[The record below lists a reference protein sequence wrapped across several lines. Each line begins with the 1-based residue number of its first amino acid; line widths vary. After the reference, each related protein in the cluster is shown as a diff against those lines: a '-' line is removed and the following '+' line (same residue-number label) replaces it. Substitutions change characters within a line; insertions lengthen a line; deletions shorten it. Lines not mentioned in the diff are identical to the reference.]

1 MSEVAHPDL
10 QHILDRWQLA
20 RGLEAGGYY
29 NAAKVLWALAYAD
42 EVRLID
48 IAGIP
53 QGEAALSRGLEAARR
68 HLEAETGRQE
78 LIDYLS
84 LAERAVAD
92 RRELRR
98 EESGDVAVCRA
109 CGHLMLADIPERCP
123 GCGSWRLTFH
133 DFRPTY
139 FLEPTSPEE
148 ALATLEATPRV
159 LAGWLRGMSEE
170 QMTISPMPGEWSMRE
185 GLHHLLV
192 TEVLLSGRVRQF
204 LETSRPRLSGLAAW
218 AERIQEGLTAEAV
231 FQSFRQSREATVQ
244 TLRRLTLEQWL
255 RQAHHEEFGTVTLLQ
270 QASYFA
276 RHDHSHLAQL
286 EAIRAA
292 VLG

>member
-1 MSEVAHPDL
+1 MTEVAHPDL
-10 QHILDRWQLA
+10 HHILDRWQLA

-29 NAAKVLWALAYAD
+29 NAAKVLRALAYAD

-53 QGEAALSRGLEAARR
+53 RGEEALSRGLEAARR
-68 HLEAETGRQE
+68 HLEAETGSQE

-92 RRELRR
+92 RRELLR
-98 EESGDVAVCRA
+98 EECGDVAVCRA

-123 GCGSWRLTFH
+123 GCGAWRLTFH

-139 FLEPTSPEE
+139 FLEPLTPDE
-148 ALATLEATPRV
+148 AVANLEATPRV
-159 LAGWLRGMSEE
+159 LAGWLRGMSED
-170 QMTISPMPGEWSMRE
+170 QMTVSPMPGEWSMRE

-204 LETSRPRLSGLAAW
+204 LETDRPRLSGLAAW
-218 AERIQEGLTAEAV
+218 AERIQEGLPAGAV
-231 FQSFRQSREATVQ
+231 FQTFRQSREATVQ
-244 TLRRLTLEQWL
+244 TLHRLTLEQWL
-255 RQAHHEEFGTVTLLQ
+255 RQADHEEFGPVTLLQ

-292 VLG
+292 ILG